1 MSPSVLGQTR
11 RRPALWGVPL
21 LLCAFLAG
29 SLLESSPV
37 PPRAHSAP
45 ATPSVVSSSDLG
57 LAAGETSGTFRVASF
72 NVLGANHTGGR
83 GTHAAMASG
92 ATRTGYLV
100 RLLDLRGLD
109 VAGLQ
114 EFQRAQYDKF
124 MGLTKGAWSAYPGNQ
139 LSNYATHNS
148 IIWRTSEWELLQAKT
163 LPIPYFNGKTVPM
176 PYVLLR
182 NVESQRLVW
191 FANFHNPA
199 SGKRRGDQAKWRAQA
214 AALEIALAN
223 RLWESGVPLILT
235 GDMNEQSTYFC
246 KMTTQAPMRSANGG
260 SFGTSTC
267 KPPAE
272 RRIDWVFGSN
282 YVQFSDYG
290 AHRGALIKK
299 TSDHPM
305 VVADVTVPLRPRS

>member
-29 SLLESSPV
+29 SLLESSPS
-37 PPRAHSAP
+37 PRVQHSAP
-45 ATPSVVSSSDLG
+45 ATPSVVSVVDLG

-114 EFQRAQYDKF
+114 EFQRVAVRQVHGPDQ
-124 MGLTKGAWSAYPGNQ
+124 G
-139 LSNYATHNS
+139 
-148 IIWRTSEWELLQAKT
+148 
-163 LPIPYFNGKTVPM
+163 
-176 PYVLLR
+176 
-182 NVESQRLVW
+182 RLVGVPGQ
-191 FANFHNPA
+191 PA
-199 SGKRRGDQAKWRAQA
+199 EQLRDAQLDRLAYVGVGAARGQDPADPVLQRHDGADAVRPAAQRREPDGSCGSPTSTTRRRGSAAGTRRSGARRARRS
-214 AALEIALAN
+214 EIALAN

-235 GDMNEQSTYFC
+235 GDMNEQSIVLLQDDDAGADASRQRRLVRHLDLQAARRSGASTGC
-246 KMTTQAPMRSANGG
+246 SARTTSSSP
-260 SFGTSTC
+260 TT
-267 KPPAE
+267 
-272 RRIDWVFGSN
+272 RRT
-282 YVQFSDYG
+282 
-290 AHRGALIKK
+290 A
-299 TSDHPM
+299 
-305 VVADVTVPLRPRS
+305 VPSSRRRRTTRWSSRT